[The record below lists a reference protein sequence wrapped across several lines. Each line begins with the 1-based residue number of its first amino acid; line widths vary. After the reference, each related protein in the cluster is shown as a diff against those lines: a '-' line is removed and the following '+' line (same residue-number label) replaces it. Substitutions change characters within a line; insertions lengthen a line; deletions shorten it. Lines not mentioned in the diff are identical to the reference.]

1 MVIKS
6 LLLPVVILVLY
17 YISSV
22 IFYIYIEEWSILDSF
37 YFMSSTMSLV
47 GLGDIYPKTDKGK
60 LYTSIF
66 ALVGN
71 SATLILF
78 GVAIW
83 RLSDKIIEKYPFLTL
98 LPKIVLIPMNEET
111 NNMPSIKL
119 LICKTFIKLF
129 TFLLVLIFIFAL
141 LFQSIEDWNFID
153 SFYFSVCTVT
163 TLGYGDIA
171 PVSDSGKIL
180 FICCSLFGTCIVAK
194 ILNMIMN
201 LMSEYHLRKYIKNLR
216 KNKIELSI
224 KEYVENIIYNAPK
237 TMNKRRLS
245 EIFNEIP
252 ESADYA
258 FTI

>member
-1 MVIKS
+1 MDTRS
-6 LLLPVVILVLY
+6 LLVPVLILVLY
-17 YISSV
+17 YIGSV

-37 YFMSSTMSLV
+37 YFMSSTLSLV
-47 GLGDIYPKTDKGK
+47 GLGDIYPKTDEGK

-71 SATLILF
+71 SATLILC
-78 GVAIW
+78 GVVIW
-83 RLSDKIIEKYPFLTL
+83 KLSDKIIEKYPLLTL
-98 LPKIVLIPMNEET
+98 LPKIVLIPTNKET

-129 TFLLVLIFIFAL
+129 MFLLILIFIFAL

-180 FICCSLFGTCIVAK
+180 FICCSLFGTCTVAK
-194 ILNMIMN
+194 VLSMIMN

-216 KNKIELSI
+216 KNQIELSS

-237 TMNKRRLS
+237 TMNRRRLS